1 MSDKKK
7 REGGKFP
14 MNSSRGRTDQKQRF
28 GIKNNDDKIM
38 K

>member
-7 REGGKFP
+7 REGEKFP
-14 MNSSRGRTDQKQRF
+14 MNSSRGQTDQRQRF

>member
-7 REGGKFP
+7 RKGGKFP
-14 MNSSRGRTDQKQRF
+14 MNSSRGQTDQRQKF
-28 GIKNNDDKIM
+28 GINNNDEKIM

>member
-14 MNSSRGRTDQKQRF
+14 MNSSREQTDQRQRF
-28 GIKNNDDKIM
+28 GIKNNDDNIM